1 MATTSGGG
9 GVGLSPHAGA
19 LGAFAE
25 ALDAAHTGDVALV
38 RALAEVGRSALRV
51 AHVEGVRGMAS

>member
-1 MATTSGGG
+1 MATTGGDDE
-9 GVGLSPHAGA
+9 VGLSPHAGA